1 MTVPKP
7 RSHNVPYFSRV
18 LPKSMLQ
25 TWTGGGG
32 GLQIQNCGHESRR
45 FLPLIL
51 KHTHNEC
58 VGSSFK

>member
-25 TWTGGGG
+25 TWTGEGRVCRFRTVATRAGGFY
-32 GLQIQNCGHESRR
+32 L
-45 FLPLIL
+45 
-51 KHTHNEC
+51 
-58 VGSSFK
+58 

>member
-25 TWTGGGG
+25 SGQGV
-32 GLQIQNCGHESRR
+32 QIQNCGHESRGL
-45 FLPLIL
+45 LPLIL

-58 VGSSFK
+58 VGSPLK